1 MTLLLD
7 RSAHQALLALTRVL
21 IIDDEE
27 PIRRLLGYML
37 QSHGYETVLVAD
49 AREARAK
56 IDEQPFALM
65 LCDVNMPGESGMD
78 LARNT
83 LSQHPHTAVI
93 MVTGLDSSVLA
104 NAALDMGAFGYIVKP
119 FESNEVMIDV
129 ANALRRRRL
138 ELENRMHRE
147 NLEEI
152 GRAHV

>member
-7 RSAHQALLALTRVL
+7 RSAHHDLLELKRVL

-27 PIRRLLGYML
+27 PIRRLLGYLL
-37 QSHGYETVLVAD
+37 QSHGYETVLACD
-49 AREARAK
+49 AREARTRL
-56 IDEQPFALM
+56 EVQPFALI

-78 LARNT
+78 LVRDI

-129 ANALRRRRL
+129 ANALRRRSFGSSGCDWGDPPR
-138 ELENRMHRE
+138 N
-147 NLEEI
+147 
-152 GRAHV
+152 A